1 VQFEHQLIEL
11 KNKPSEFLDLSP
23 TGKVP
28 LLQLDDG
35 SCVSESINVARHIAK
50 VFKDHADLLPAYG
63 IPLVDAFLDLWTQR
77 VEPAYYKVL
86 GAESEGQV
94 QFALVG
100 LMEAMQAVE
109 NILWSSAMQAS

>member
-1 VQFEHQLIEL
+1 
-11 KNKPSEFLDLSP
+11 
-23 TGKVP
+23 
-28 LLQLDDG
+28 
-35 SCVSESINVARHIAK
+35 
-50 VFKDHADLLPAYG
+50 
-63 IPLVDAFLDLWTQR
+63 VDAFLDLWTQR